1 MRCIVLGALLVA
13 SAASAGEQGLSQQQ
27 MTAAMRPY
35 MRAMKDCADRQR
47 ELDPKLSGKLDVS
60 FTIARSGRITAVKV
74 LTEDHAR
81 SYAAGC
87 IDGVL
92 RSMKFPTFKGK
103 PVVVPHF
110 PIVLHRGEEGTEGGE
125 SPFDDE
131 EPAEAEPV
139 QEAPR
144 KVRARVLKRIK
155 PVIRT
160 IRACSRDFAQK
171 TRKRRRRRPGRP
183 GPLAIRFT
191 LNPLGRT
198 TMVEVLTRRH
208 RTDHV
213 AGCVAGVLALT
224 EFPQLG
230 SVPLRFSRVKLPRL

>member
-1 MRCIVLGALLVA
+1 MRCIVLGLLLLAGTA
-13 SAASAGEQGLSQQQ
+13 SAAEQGLSQQQ

-47 ELDPKLSGKLDVS
+47 QLDPKLSGKLEVS
-60 FTIARSGRITAVKV
+60 FTIARSGRITTVKV

-92 RSMKFPTFKGK
+92 RSMKFPVFKGK

-110 PIVLHRGEEGTEGGE
+110 PIVLHRGEEVA
-125 SPFDDE
+125 SPFDDDA
-131 EPAEAEPV
+131 PAKAEPV
-139 QEAPR
+139 KEAPR
-144 KVRARVLKRIK
+144 KVRAKVLKRLK
-155 PVIRT
+155 PAVRI
-160 IRACSRDFAQK
+160 IRACSRDFIQK
-171 TRKRRRRRPGRP
+171 ARKRRKRRPKRP
-183 GPLAIRFT
+183 GPLSIRFT

-198 TMVEVLTRRH
+198 TAVEVLTRRH
-208 RTDHV
+208 RADHV